1 MAFTWRNIADIE
13 AQGPAIIKDEDMV
26 KSAVDK
32 NDIELSTFIKF
43 LSGPLDTTSIEEI
56 WKYIS

>member
-13 AQGPAIIKDEDMV
+13 AQGPAIIKDEEMV
-26 KSAVDK
+26 KSAVNK

-43 LSGPLDTTSIEEI
+43 LSGPLDTTSVEEI
-56 WKYIS
+56 

>member
-13 AQGPAIIKDEDMV
+13 AQGPAIIKDEEMV
-26 KSAVDK
+26 KSSVSVNK

-56 WKYIS
+56 